1 MQSEIISM
9 DFLSSIKIKS
19 VILHF
24 EQIFQ
29 SVHGFVPKGIGHLE
43 NIGSLRYTAR
53 PFRYDLNQ
61 IPYDYT
67 VEVRNR
73 LKGLDLIDRVRD
85 EL

>member
-43 NIGSLRYTAR
+43 NIGSLSYNR
-53 PFRYDLNQ
+53 PSKVDIFHYKLLE
-61 IPYDYT
+61 T
-67 VEVRNR
+67 SHF
-73 LKGLDLIDRVRD
+73 
-85 EL
+85 